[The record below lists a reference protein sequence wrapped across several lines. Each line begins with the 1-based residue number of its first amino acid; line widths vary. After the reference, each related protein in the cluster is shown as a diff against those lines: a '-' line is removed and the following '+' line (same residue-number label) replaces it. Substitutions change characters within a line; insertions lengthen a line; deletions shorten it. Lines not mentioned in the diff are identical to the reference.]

1 MLGTLAQAAYA
12 VVLLASSLLVLLDL
26 RLRTSPLV
34 CEQIEVNVDMDYY
47 NAACSGNGAAFSF
60 NDTAFRLIR

>member
-1 MLGTLAQAAYA
+1 MLGTLAQAAHA
-12 VVLLASSLLVLLDL
+12 VALLASSLLLLLDL

-34 CEQIEVNVDMDYY
+34 CQEIEVDMDYY
-47 NAACSGNGAAFSF
+47 NAACSGEGAAFSF